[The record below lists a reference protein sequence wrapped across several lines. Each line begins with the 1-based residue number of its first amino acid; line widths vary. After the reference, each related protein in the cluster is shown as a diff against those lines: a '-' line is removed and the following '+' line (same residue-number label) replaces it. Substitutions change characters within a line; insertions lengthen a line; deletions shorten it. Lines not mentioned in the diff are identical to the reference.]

1 MLKNLVYNK
10 LLPLYANTLW
20 RISVESTSVSI
31 GVVSED
37 GLQWQN
43 IFLLLERVCDLTDST
58 LAKAIWLLFF
68 ASSSSEEAA

>member
-43 IFLLLERVCDLTDST
+43 MFLLLERVCGLTDT
-58 LAKAIWLLFF
+58 G
-68 ASSSSEEAA
+68 